1 LILILVLIF
10 LFFDFKNGLLLDEC
24 GLGKGFV
31 TRVFSFS
38 LVEIN
43 KSLDFRIVPLA
54 HGVLYFRSDKYG
66 APYTAKF
73 ERFHEKY
80 LRCKMIS

>member
-43 KSLDFRIVPLA
+43 KSLDFRIVPSVVIKSLA
-54 HGVLYFRSDKYG
+54 SFSI
-66 APYTAKF
+66 ATAI
-73 ERFHEKY
+73 
-80 LRCKMIS
+80 CKRPSHQ